1 MKHIY
6 KGQFEYIKNKKKE
19 RFIVCLIFAALIAG
33 ILTAGYLITKTR
45 ESIFTVAAILTVLP
59 AAKFVVSFCMLLP
72 YHSQPKENYD
82 RVCQAAKDAIV
93 CTDML
98 ISTEKKIL
106 PTDFVVIRD
115 GNVCGY
121 SSHEKFDTRF
131 AQEYLTTMYK
141 RNGVKPN
148 IKMFTEEKKFL
159 QRVHELSLMEIDE
172 KQAERDER
180 TKELLLTLIL

>member
-1 MKHIY
+1 MKHVY
-6 KGQFEYIKNKKKE
+6 RGQFEYIKKKKKE
-19 RFIVCLIFAALIAG
+19 RFIICLIWGALIIG
-33 ILTAGYLITKTR
+33 ILVAGFLITKSR

-72 YHSQPKENYD
+72 YQSQTREKYD
-82 RVCQAAKDAIV
+82 MVCKAAKEAIV

-98 ISTEKKIL
+98 ISTEKKVL

-121 SSHEKFDTRF
+121 SGHPKFDARF
-131 AQEYLTTMYK
+131 AQEYLTAMYK

-148 IKMFTEEKKFL
+148 IKMFTDEKKFL
-159 QRVHELSLMEIDE
+159 QRVRELAAMEIDE
-172 KQAERDER
+172 KQTERDTR

>member
-1 MKHIY
+1 MRHVY
-6 KGQFEYIKNKKKE
+6 KGQFEYIKRKKQQ
-19 RFIVCLIFAALIAG
+19 RLIICLIFAAVILG
-33 ILTAGYLITKTR
+33 ILAAGYLITKTR
-45 ESIFTVAAILTVLP
+45 ENIFTVVAVLTVLP

-72 YHSQPKENYD
+72 YRSQVREKYD
-82 RVCQAAKDAIV
+82 IVCRAAKDAIV

-121 SSHEKFDTRF
+121 SSHPKFD
-131 AQEYLTTMYK
+131 AGYAKEYLTAMYK

-148 IKMFTEEKKFL
+148 IKLFTDEKKFL
-159 QRVHELSLMEIDE
+159 QRVSELSAMEIDE
-172 KQAERDER
+172 KQAERDTR

>member
-1 MKHIY
+1 MKHVY
-6 KGQFEYIKNKKKE
+6 KGQFEYIKKKKKE
-19 RFIVCLIFAALIAG
+19 RLIICLIWTALIIG
-33 ILTAGYLITKTR
+33 ILVAGYLITKSR

-72 YHSQPKENYD
+72 DHSQTKEKYEL
-82 RVCQAAKDAIV
+82 VCKAAKEASV

-98 ISTEKKIL
+98 ISPEKKGL

-121 SSHEKFDTRF
+121 SASPKFDARF
-131 AQEYLTTMYK
+131 AQEYLTAMYK
-141 RNGVKPN
+141 RNGIKPN
-148 IKMFTEEKKFL
+148 IKMFTDEKKFL
-159 QRVHELSLMEIDE
+159 QRVRELAAMEIDE
-172 KQAERDER
+172 KQAERDTR

>member
-1 MKHIY
+1 MKHVY
-6 KGQFEYIKNKKKE
+6 RGQFEYIKKKKTE
-19 RFIVCLIFAALIAG
+19 RLIICLIWAALIIG
-33 ILTAGYLITKTR
+33 ILVAGFLITKSR

-72 YHSQPKENYD
+72 YQSQTKEKYD
-82 RVCQAAKDAIV
+82 MVCKAAKEAIV

-98 ISTEKKIL
+98 ISTEKKVL
-106 PTDFVVIRD
+106 PTDFIVIRD

-121 SSHEKFDTRF
+121 SAHPKFDARF
-131 AQEYLTTMYK
+131 AQEYLTAMYK

-148 IKMFTEEKKFL
+148 IKMFTDEKKFL
-159 QRVHELSLMEIDE
+159 QRVRELAAMEIDE
-172 KQAERDER
+172 KQAERDNR